1 MRVKTFIPKPDSVE
15 RKWYV
20 IDVDGKIL
28 GRQAARIA
36 RMLMGKT
43 KPVYTPNFDLGDF
56 VVIVNA
62 DKVRLS
68 GKKEEMKTYYRY
80 TGYPGGLRETS
91 FARYIKQ
98 RPEEL
103 FRKAVWGM
111 LPKGRLGR
119 QMIKKLKVYR
129 GPKHPHQAQNPEPLE
144 LN

>member
-1 MRVKTFIPKPDSVE
+1 MKTFIPKPDSVE
-15 RKWYV
+15 RNWYV
-20 IDVDGKIL
+20 VDVKDKIL
-28 GRQAARIA
+28 GRQAAKIA

-56 VVIVNA
+56 VVVVNA

-68 GKKEEMKTYYRY
+68 GKKEEAKTYYRY
-80 TGYPGGLRETS
+80 TGYPGGLRETP

-119 QMIKKLKVYR
+119 KMIKKLKVYR
-129 GPKHPHQAQNPEPLE
+129 GPNHPHQAQSPEPLE

>member
-1 MRVKTFIPKPDSVE
+1 MKTFIPKPDSVE

>member
-1 MRVKTFIPKPDSVE
+1 MRVKTYIPKPDSVE

-20 IDVDGKIL
+20 VDVKDKIL
-28 GRQAARIA
+28 GRQAARVA

-56 VVIVNA
+56 VVVVNA

-68 GKKEEMKTYYRY
+68 GKKETIKTYYRH
-80 TGYPGGLRETS
+80 TGYPGGLRATP

-98 RPEEL
+98 RPEDV

-129 GPKHPHQAQNPEPLE
+129 GPAHPHQAQQPEPLE

>member
-1 MRVKTFIPKPDSVE
+1 MKTFIPKPDSVE
-15 RKWYV
+15 RNWYV
-20 IDVDGKIL
+20 VDVKDKIL
-28 GRQAARIA
+28 GRQAAKIA

-56 VVIVNA
+56 VVVVNA

-68 GKKEEMKTYYRY
+68 GKKEDAKTYYRY
-80 TGYPGGLRETS
+80 TGYPGGLRQTS
-91 FARYIKQ
+91 FARFVKQ

-111 LPKGRLGR
+111 LPKGPLGR

-129 GPKHPHQAQNPEPLE
+129 GPQHPHQAQKPEPLE

>member
-1 MRVKTFIPKPDSVE
+1 MKTFIPKPDSVE
-15 RKWYV
+15 RNWYV
-20 IDVDGKIL
+20 VDVKDKIL
-28 GRQAARIA
+28 GRQAAKIA

-56 VVIVNA
+56 VVVVNA

-68 GKKEEMKTYYRY
+68 GKKEEAKTYYRY
-80 TGYPGGLRETS
+80 TGYPGGLRETP

-119 QMIKKLKVYR
+119 KMIKKLKVYR
-129 GPKHPHQAQNPEPLE
+129 GPNHPHQAQTPEPLE

>member
-1 MRVKTFIPKPDSVE
+1 MKTFIPKLDSVE

-129 GPKHPHQAQNPEPLE
+129 GAEHEHQAQQPERIE
-144 LN
+144 LF

>member
-1 MRVKTFIPKPDSVE
+1 VKTFIPKPDSVE
-15 RKWYV
+15 RNWYV
-20 IDVDGKIL
+20 VDVKDKIL
-28 GRQAARIA
+28 GRQAAKIA

-56 VVIVNA
+56 VVVVNA

-68 GKKEEMKTYYRY
+68 GKKEEAKTYYRY
-80 TGYPGGLRETS
+80 TGYPGGLRETP

-119 QMIKKLKVYR
+119 KMIKKLKVYR
-129 GPKHPHQAQNPEPLE
+129 GPNHPHQAQTPEPLE

>member
-1 MRVKTFIPKPDSVE
+1 MKTYIPKPDSVE

-20 IDVDGKIL
+20 VDVKDKIL
-28 GRQAARIA
+28 GRQAARVA

-56 VVIVNA
+56 VVVVNA

-68 GKKEEMKTYYRY
+68 GKKETIKTYYRH
-80 TGYPGGLRETS
+80 TGYPGGLRATP

-98 RPEEL
+98 RPEDV

-129 GPKHPHQAQNPEPLE
+129 GPAHPHQAQQPEPLE